1 MLSIVTHSGRL
12 FVPALL
18 AVVLATAAAAQTQ
31 PPPDLGAMSLEE
43 LLDVQVVSTASKF
56 SQEIREAPA
65 SITVISADEI
75 RRFGHRTLA
84 DALRSVRGFYTTY
97 DRNYSYIGMRGFARP
112 GDYNTR
118 MLLLLDGHRLND
130 VTFDMAPIGTDFPV
144 DVSLIDRIEVIRGP
158 GSSLY
163 GTSAFFAVV
172 NVITRS
178 GASRPGLQVEA
189 QAGSLDTR
197 AATASFGRLFGNGR
211 ELLLSGSAYGS
222 AGGARLHYP
231 EFGTGGPDGGM
242 AIDLDGD
249 ESSNVFG
256 SLRSGRISIR
266 GGAVHRLK
274 HIPTASYAT
283 VFGDDRESTVD
294 DRAFLNVVR
303 DGPVGRGWSAT
314 ARLAYD
320 YYRYRGDYP
329 MDYGDDGVV
338 VFQDSADAHTITGEL
353 TARRRVA
360 TSHFL
365 TTGLEVRRQI
375 HNQQRASDNS
385 GETLNV
391 MAPGTNLGVY
401 VQDEVRFFP
410 WLLGNVGVRL
420 DRFPSFGFH
429 ATPRAGLVFLPRAQS
444 AVKLLYGRAFRAPN
458 AYELHYYN
466 AVLDGVIPGVLP
478 LSPERIQSTE
488 LVWEES
494 LSRRVRTT
502 VTAFRY
508 DASRIIEQQRLATG
522 SLDELYFANVGDIR
536 GSGVEAEVEAKLSSG
551 LAVRVSQAFARVN
564 DQFNGAAVSN
574 SPRHVSKIG
583 LQIPVSRR
591 VSLALE
597 GQYIGER
604 LTRGGESLNGFFTPN
619 ITVTSSADRRIA
631 LTIGVYNAFN
641 HAYSDPGAE
650 EHLQQS
656 IRQDGRTV
664 LARVRVAF

>member
-1 MLSIVTHSGRL
+1 MMNSVLYVGRL
-12 FVPALL
+12 FAPALL
-18 AVVLATAAAAQTQ
+18 VGLLAPAASAQT
-31 PPPDLGAMSLEE
+31 PPPDVGTMSIEDLLG
-43 LLDVQVVSTASKF
+43 VHVVTTASKF

-65 SITVISADEI
+65 SITVIGADEI
-75 RRFGHRTLA
+75 RRYGHRTLA

-118 MLLLLDGHRLND
+118 MLLLVDGHRLND

-144 DVSLIDRIEVIRGP
+144 DVSLIDRIEIIRGP

-172 NVITRS
+172 NVITRT
-178 GASRPGLQVEA
+178 GASRPGLQLEA

-211 ELLLSGSAYGS
+211 ELLLSGSTYGS
-222 AGGARLHYP
+222 AGQARLHYP
-231 EFGTGGPDGGM
+231 EFGTGGPDDGM
-242 AIDLDGD
+242 ALDLDDD
-249 ESSNVFG
+249 ESSTAFG
-256 SLRSGRISIR
+256 SLTAGRVSIR
-266 GGAVHRLK
+266 GGAVHRRK
-274 HIPTASYAT
+274 QIPTASYGT

-303 DGPVGRGWSAT
+303 DGPVGRGWSGT

-320 YYRYRGDYP
+320 YYGYRGDYP
-329 MDYGDDGVV
+329 LDYGDDGVV
-338 VFQDSADAHTITGEL
+338 VFQDAADAHTVTGEV

-360 TSHFL
+360 RSHFV
-365 TTGLEVRRQI
+365 TAGVEVRHQI

-385 GETLNV
+385 GEVLNV
-391 MAPGTNLGVY
+391 AAPGTNLGVY
-401 VQDEVRFFP
+401 VQDEVRLFP
-410 WLLGNVGVRL
+410 WLIGNFGVRL
-420 DRFPSFGFH
+420 DRFPSFGLH

-466 AVLDGVIPGVLP
+466 AVLDGEFP
-478 LSPERIQSTE
+478 LGPEQIQSTE

-494 LSRRVRTT
+494 LSRYVRTT
-502 VTAFRY
+502 VTAFHY
-508 DASRIIEQQRLATG
+508 DASRIIEQQRLPGG
-522 SLDELYFANVGDIR
+522 SLDEIYFANGGGIN
-536 GSGVEAEVEAKLSSG
+536 GTGVEAEVEAKLSG
-551 LAVRVSQAFARVN
+551 GAAARVSHAFARVH
-564 DQFNGAAVSN
+564 DGISGSAVSN
-574 SPRHVSKIG
+574 SPRHVSKAG
-583 LQIPVSRR
+583 LQLPVSRLFL
-591 VSLALE
+591 SLE
-597 GQYIGER
+597 GQFVGER
-604 LTRGGESLNGFFTPN
+604 LTLGGETADSFFTQN
-619 ITVTSSADRRIA
+619 ITLTSAVDRRIA

-641 HAYSDPGAE
+641 HAYSDPGGE
-650 EHLQQS
+650 EHLQPS